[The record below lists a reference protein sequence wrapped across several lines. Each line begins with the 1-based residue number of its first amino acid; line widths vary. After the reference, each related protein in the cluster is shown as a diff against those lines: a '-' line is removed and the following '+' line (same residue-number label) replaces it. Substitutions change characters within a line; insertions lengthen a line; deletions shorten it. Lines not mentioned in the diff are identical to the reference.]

1 MSSSP
6 WAANF
11 ATEKSKC
18 AADVQHLLDKYL
30 QPVVYEVM
38 SELLRRE
45 MCEQFAGAYAATQQ
59 SDD

>member
-6 WAANF
+6 WTGNF
-11 ATEKSKC
+11 ATEKSEC
-18 AADVQHLLDKYL
+18 AADVQRLLEKYP

-45 MCEQFAGAYAATQQ
+45 MREQFAGAYAMSQQ
-59 SDD
+59 SED